1 MSLSDESQIHSLDR
15 AVQLTPTG
23 EGEYLGATTDLYWN
37 VIGPFGGATAATL
50 LQAVLRHPKRLGA
63 PVSLTVNFAGPVAK
77 GAFTVRARAVRT
89 NRSTQHWYV
98 EQLQANA
105 QGQFEVQ
112 TTATVVTGARRGD
125 FNVVENTLP
134 QAPAPED
141 VPLTQIPR
149 GPNWFAC
156 YELRAVKGAPPRQ
169 WNGSDAGDSLN
180 QMWLRDAP
188 SRPLDYLSLTATAD
202 FFYPRIWRRRATQ
215 VPVGTVT
222 MTTYFHADEA
232 ALTAAGDDYL
242 FAQARGQAFFK
253 GFFDHSAQLWSRQGA
268 LLATSHQIFYFKE

>member
-1 MSLSDESQIHSLDR
+1 MSGLPQTPMHSLDQ
-15 AVQLTPTG
+15 AVHLTPTG
-23 EGEYLGATTDLYWN
+23 EGEYLGATSDLYWN
-37 VIGPFGGATAATL
+37 LIGPFGGATAATL
-50 LQAVLRHPKRLGA
+50 LQAVLLHPKRLGA
-63 PVSLTVNFAGPVAK
+63 PVSLTVNFAGPVAR

-105 QGQFEVQ
+105 QGQFDVQ
-112 TTATVVTGARRGD
+112 TTATVVTGLRRGD

-141 VPLTQIPR
+141 LPLTEIPK
-149 GPNWFAC
+149 GPSWFAC
-156 YELRAVKGAPPRQ
+156 YELRAVKGGPPRL

-188 SRPLDYLSLTATAD
+188 SRALDYVSLTASAD

-215 VPVGTVT
+215 VPMGTIT
-222 MTTYFHADEA
+222 MTTYFHADDA
-232 ALTAAGDDYL
+232 ALAAAGDGYL